1 MEVGD
6 NLLVS
11 ISVALSSIKRTLFC
25 SIYDMKTQ
33 GIIKDISHATL
44 IFQAK
49 SDPMPQEKEQ
59 PHQSS
64 YLNLPSL

>member
-6 NLLVS
+6 NLLVF
-11 ISVALSSIKRTLFC
+11 ISVVLSSIKRKLFC
-25 SIYDMKTQ
+25 CIYDMKTQ

-49 SDPMPQEKEQ
+49 SELMPQE
-59 PHQSS
+59 HA
-64 YLNLPSL
+64 Y